1 MYLDLST
8 NITTNSVK
16 QRLAANRIHF
26 WTEVVPYLEQCS
38 IQECP
43 NCVQDS
49 DVTSDA
55 ASFNPGLYTCIKIYI
70 IIAGIISMMNWH
82 RY

>member
-8 NITTNSVK
+8 NITTSSVK

-55 ASFNPGLYTCIKIYI
+55 AIFNHGLYTKLYI
-70 IIAGIISMMNWH
+70 IIASIISMIKLH

>member
-55 ASFNPGLYTCIKIYI
+55 ATFNHGLYIKLYI
-70 IIAGIISMMNWH
+70 IIASIVSMMKLH